1 MASDKPKISDATKAA
16 DRADAETT
24 AHADRMPTS
33 EEEAAAEKHTLDP
46 DSAAS
51 IKAATERGANARG
64 EGRIEQ

>member
-1 MASDKPKISDATKAA
+1 MAGDKPKISDATKAA

-46 DSAAS
+46 DAAAS
-51 IKAATERGANARG
+51 AKAATERGAKARG